1 MAEAAAFAT
10 AYTTA
15 YVSLI
20 RRGEMKPDDT
30 VLIHGSSG
38 GVGMAAVQL
47 AKMFGNRVIATGTSN
62 EKLEIVKSWGYPF
75 KMDDMNLT
83 NLGRLNDEA
92 GKIFDIAGW
101 K

>member
-1 MAEAAAFAT
+1 MAEAAALAT

-20 RRGEMKPDDT
+20 RRGNKPEDV

-47 AKMFGNRVIATGTSN
+47 AKMFGNTVIATGTSMRN
-62 EKLEIVKSWGYPF
+62 FKL
-75 KMDDMNLT
+75 L
-83 NLGRLNDEA
+83 NLG
-92 GKIFDIAGW
+92 GQIMS
-101 K
+101 

>member
-20 RRGEMKPDDT
+20 RRGEMKPDDV

-47 AKMFGNRVIATGTSN
+47 AKMFGNR
-62 EKLEIVKSWGYPF
+62 
-75 KMDDMNLT
+75 
-83 NLGRLNDEA
+83 
-92 GKIFDIAGW
+92 
-101 K
+101 